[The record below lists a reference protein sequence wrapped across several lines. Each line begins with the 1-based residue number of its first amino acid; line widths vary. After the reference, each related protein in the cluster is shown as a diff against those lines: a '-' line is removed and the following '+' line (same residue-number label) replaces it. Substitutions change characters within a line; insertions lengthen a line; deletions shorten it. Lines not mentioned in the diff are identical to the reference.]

1 MSQAGTKREVVSD
14 WSLLERIEQKDEEAF
29 SALYD
34 RYSGLVFSEAK
45 RILYRSGAA
54 EEVLQDMF
62 YHVWETAERFDPEKG
77 SLAGWLLLGARN
89 RAILKLRGKKQ
100 SAELDENGV
109 ALKVDVESHAAQNRV
124 AEKVRALLKD
134 LPDLERQ
141 AVECAYLQG
150 MPLQEIADKTGQPVE
165 TVKMRLRNAMKA
177 LRSVMR

>member
-1 MSQAGTKREVVSD
+1 MVSD

-45 RILYRSGAA
+45 RILHRTSAA
-54 EEVLQDMF
+54 EEVLQDLF

-77 SLAGWLLLGARN
+77 SLAGWLLVGARN
-89 RAILKLRGKKQ
+89 RAILKLRGRKQ

-109 ALKVDVESHAAQNRV
+109 ALKVDVESHAAQSRL
-124 AEKVRALLKD
+124 AERVRALLKD
-134 LPDLERQ
+134 LPDVERQ

-150 MPLQEIADKTGQPVE
+150 MPLQEIADKTGQPVG
-165 TVKMRLRNAMKA
+165 TVKMRMRNAMEA